1 MFAGR
6 RGFETTEIGGLKM
19 VYRDNRVRKRETAAA
34 TILEAPKNLRRNAV
48 VWKHVVA
55 GPRPDVVVTDFDTF
69 TYLLAL
75 HFKAPVVSIDN
86 NHAIDRL
93 RQPAEFLRESR
104 ADFAIAKAIVAARL
118 PHAWHYL
125 VATFFFP
132 PLQKLGTTL
141 VPPILRKEIL
151 AARREPGRHVLVY
164 QTASTNRGLVPLLK
178 KLPGEFRVYGMG
190 REGHEGNVSLR
201 AFSESGFVEDLR
213 TARAVIASGGF
224 SLMGEAVHL
233 RVPMLAVPLE
243 AQFEQ
248 EMNARWLEHLG
259 YGERAA
265 TLDADRVAAFL
276 ARTDEHAH
284 ALQSYT
290 PRDNSMLYACVDE
303 CLARAAAGEPR
314 AKTLAAAGD

>member
-1 MFAGR
+1 
-6 RGFETTEIGGLKM
+6 
-19 VYRDNRVRKRETAAA
+19 
-34 TILEAPKNLRRNAV
+34 
-48 VWKHVVA
+48 
-55 GPRPDVVVTDFDTF
+55 
-69 TYLLAL
+69 
-75 HFKAPVVSIDN
+75 
-86 NHAIDRL
+86 
-93 RQPAEFLRESR
+93 
-104 ADFAIAKAIVAARL
+104 
-118 PHAWHYL
+118 
-125 VATFFFP
+125 
-132 PLQKLGTTL
+132 
-141 VPPILRKEIL
+141 
-151 AARREPGRHVLVY
+151 
-164 QTASTNRGLVPLLK
+164 
-178 KLPGEFRVYGMG
+178 
-190 REGHEGNVSLR
+190 
-201 AFSESGFVEDLR
+201 VEDLR